1 MPSPRS
7 VYLDNAATSWPK
19 PPAVAAAMSRFLEE
33 VGANPGR
40 SGHRLSIEAGRIV
53 ESAREAVA
61 KLFHASDPLRVVFGA
76 NVTEALNLA
85 LCGLLRP
92 GDHVITS
99 SVEHN
104 SMMRPLRQ
112 LEREGVELTV
122 IACAADGTLDPAHI
136 EAEIRPNTRL
146 IALTQASN
154 VVGTLLPVA
163 QAGRMAREHG
173 LLLLVDTA
181 ATAGAIAIDM
191 ARDNIDLLAF
201 TGHKSLLGP
210 TGTGG
215 LVIGERVDVTQMRP
229 LKRGGTG
236 SYSSEEEQ
244 PRFLPD
250 AFESGTLNAV
260 GLAGLEA
267 GIRWIQARGVEAIH
281 ARHRTILAQLLD
293 GLGAI
298 PGVALYGSGKSTR
311 SRSISPAC
319 RHPKP
324 GSCSMT
330 NLASRPASACIARRP
345 RTRRSAPIP
354 MEPSVSHRE
363 SLCQMT
369 MCAMRSR
376 RSHNS
381 HGEAHEYGIDGIH
394 SVPHQQ
400 PCIPRGKIVA

>member
-1 MPSPRS
+1 MSSPRS

-61 KLFHASDPLRVVFGA
+61 ELFHAGDPLRVVFGA

-112 LEREGVELTV
+112 LEREGIELTV

-136 EAEIRPNTRL
+136 EAAIRPNTKL

-154 VVGTLLPVA
+154 VMGTLLPVA

-191 ARDNIDLLAF
+191 SRDNIDLLAF

-267 GIRWIQARGVEAIH
+267 GIRWIQARGIEAIH
-281 ARHRTILAQLLD
+281 ARHSTILAQLLD

-298 PGVALYGSGKSTR
+298 AGVTLYGTR
-311 SRSISPAC
+311 DPARQVDTIAFNIAGMSPSEAGFLLDDEFGIQTRIGLHC
-319 RHPKP
+319 APAAHKTIGTYPDGTIRFAP
-324 GSCSMT
+324 GIFMT
-330 NLASRPASACIARRP
+330 DDDVRYALDAAAQLA
-345 RTRRSAPIP
+345 RRSA
-354 MEPSVSHRE
+354 
-363 SLCQMT
+363 
-369 MCAMRSR
+369 
-376 RSHNS
+376 
-381 HGEAHEYGIDGIH
+381 
-394 SVPHQQ
+394 
-400 PCIPRGKIVA
+400 

>member
-1 MPSPRS
+1 MSSPRS

-61 KLFHASDPLRVVFGA
+61 ELFHAGDPLRVVFGA

-112 LEREGVELTV
+112 LEREGIELTV

-136 EAEIRPNTRL
+136 EAAIRPNTKL

-154 VVGTLLPVA
+154 VMGTLLPVA

-191 ARDNIDLLAF
+191 SRDNIDLLAF

-267 GIRWIQARGVEAIH
+267 GIRWIQARGIEAIH
-281 ARHRTILAQLLD
+281 ARHSTILAQLLD

-298 PGVALYGSGKSTR
+298 PGVTLYGTR
-311 SRSISPAC
+311 DPARQVDTIAFNIAGMSPSEAGFLLDDEFGIQTRIGLHC
-319 RHPKP
+319 APAAHKTIGTYPDGTIRFAP
-324 GSCSMT
+324 GIFMT
-330 NLASRPASACIARRP
+330 DDDVRYALDAVEQLA
-345 RTRRSAPIP
+345 RRSA
-354 MEPSVSHRE
+354 
-363 SLCQMT
+363 
-369 MCAMRSR
+369 
-376 RSHNS
+376 
-381 HGEAHEYGIDGIH
+381 
-394 SVPHQQ
+394 
-400 PCIPRGKIVA
+400 

>member
-61 KLFHASDPLRVVFGA
+61 ELFHASDPLRVVFGA

-136 EAEIRPNTRL
+136 EAAIRPNTRQ

-163 QAGRMAREHG
+163 QAGRIAREHG

-298 PGVALYGSGKSTR
+298 PGVALYGTR
-311 SRSISPAC
+311 DPARQVDTIAFNIAGMSPSEAGFLLDDEFGIQTRIGLHC
-319 RHPKP
+319 APAAHKTIGTYPDGAIRFAP
-324 GSCSMT
+324 GIFMT
-330 NLASRPASACIARRP
+330 DDDVRYAFEAVAQLARR
-345 RTRRSAPIP
+345 RA
-354 MEPSVSHRE
+354 
-363 SLCQMT
+363 
-369 MCAMRSR
+369 
-376 RSHNS
+376 
-381 HGEAHEYGIDGIH
+381 
-394 SVPHQQ
+394 
-400 PCIPRGKIVA
+400 